1 MTVGKSDEIFGK
13 EKWKWEIM
21 FIGPECAGNHIFYT
35 KASPIILL
43 SYVFVCIAIQQY
55 AILVYSNTWP
65 NSQNYN
71 YMRNSKLLEQFFFYG
86 RRIYI
91 G

>member
-1 MTVGKSDEIFGK
+1 MAVGKSDEILGK

-21 FIGPECAGNHIFYT
+21 FIGPECANYIFYT

-55 AILVYSNTWP
+55 AILDYSNTWP

-71 YMRNSKLLEQFFFYG
+71 YMRNSKLLEQYFFYG
-86 RRIYI
+86 
-91 G
+91 